1 MTIHHHHEPVIVLYE
16 NLDQNPLFVQLKE
29 RARRDVWTYTTE
41 YPPMDRDFLCRRY
54 DWNIPMD
61 LFQWNWYI
69 LPRQINAGMCGG
81 ECRFP
86 LTGHFNATNY
96 SFLKSWYH
104 QATRHDYTEL
114 IPTACCT
121 PFEYHPLSVM
131 YITNLL
137 EVRVKQMPEMRVA
150 SCACRQCR
158 YIVYNS
164 YLKIVDSL
172 SDDVRWRFGRVV
184 YDATDLL
191 YVRRVQY
198 DLDYNEYVPHWP
210 LYLIIL
216 GYPVT
221 RLSTKYSG

>member
-1 MTIHHHHEPVIVLYE
+1 MFIRITSLFSQIYDVLEAFIKDDVYFSGEFDLFGDIVAQWYGGYLIFDITPWKAHLQHKTFSIHYKVRINNKFMTIHHHHEPVIVLYE
-16 NLDQNPLFVQLKE
+16 NLDHNPLFVQLKE

-150 SCACRQCR
+150 SCACR
-158 YIVYNS
+158 
-164 YLKIVDSL
+164 
-172 SDDVRWRFGRVV
+172 
-184 YDATDLL
+184 
-191 YVRRVQY
+191 
-198 DLDYNEYVPHWP
+198 
-210 LYLIIL
+210 
-216 GYPVT
+216 
-221 RLSTKYSG
+221 